1 MSEAAAAP
9 APAVAAP
16 SAPSGKNPSESMEN
30 APIGNSAAQNGK
42 NPSAHVDKPTAD
54 NDKITLKINGKLRTM
69 TRDEATRELQKGVAA
84 REKFEKAA
92 SLTQKNQ
99 TLLRAAQDPDI
110 SKRVAALKELGFDP
124 DEIAEYRLQAR
135 ARQAQMTPEQ
145 QRIAELEAKL
155 ADGERSQQEAAERAE
170 REAVERQDKEI
181 WSKTEAEYIAEID
194 KAVASGQ
201 LAGIPPAEALYL
213 MADAAEMNLS
223 YGLDLPAAELIAE
236 AKTKVESARAD
247 LQQKVL
253 GSLDGDG
260 LLEFLGPDVVKKVA
274 AAAVRKFKAGSPIQ
288 PLQQPAP
295 IADLEQKQEKPKWI
309 RPSETRTPFF

>member
-9 APAVAAP
+9 APAAAP
-16 SAPSGKNPSESMEN
+16 SSSAPSGKNPSESMEN
-30 APIGNSAAQNGK
+30 APSGKIPAQNGQ
-42 NPSAHVDKPTAD
+42 NPSAGMDKAPAEE
-54 NDKITLKINGKLRTM
+54 KITIKINGKLRTM
-69 TRDEATRELQKGVAA
+69 SRDEATRELQKGIAA

-99 TLLRAAQDPDI
+99 QLLRALQDPDI
-110 SKRVAALKELGFDP
+110 NSRLLALQQLGVDP
-124 DEIAEYRLQAR
+124 DQIAEHRLQAR
-135 ARQAQMTPEQ
+135 AKQAQMTPEQ

-155 ADGERSQQEAAERAE
+155 ADGEKSQKEAAERAE
-170 REAVERQDKEI
+170 REAIERQDKEI

-201 LAGIPPAEALYL
+201 LTGIPPAEALYL
-213 MADAAEMNLS
+213 MAEAAEMNLE

-236 AKTKVESARAD
+236 AKAKVDGARQE

-288 PLQQPAP
+288 QLQQPAP
-295 IADLEQKQEKPKWI
+295 IADPEQKQERPKWI
-309 RPSETRTPFF
+309 RPSDTPTRFF